1 MNIVTRLTLF
11 FILASLL
18 VFIIGGVITFQVMKK
33 EIDIEQNRFLK
44 ERLGHTLKMIERRN
58 IQKEIIRDKVHIK
71 PLASKIKDSKIVYS
85 DTLVMHNTLQRPE
98 QHLKLDVIR
107 NINETSYAITL
118 YDLIIETDDISEAVI
133 ESLSKTYFVLLVAFS
148 ILGLLLSYFFMYPF
162 RRILDIINSFSIS
175 DTDQLVF
182 PKTSISEF
190 RKLNGFL
197 AQMTRKIQKDYQSLK
212 EFSENASH
220 ELQTPITIIL
230 GKLDVMIQEEGLS
243 ERQLKLIEST
253 QMATK
258 RLSNLSSSLSLLTKI
273 ENGEFSKVEK
283 INLVALIGQ
292 IKEEFE
298 DLITLKNIEYSIN
311 VNANA
316 IIEADPILMEIMVIN
331 LLNNAIKHNVENGF
345 IDLQINHNGFNISN
359 SGNPLVNNPNKLFER
374 FVKSNP
380 SDPSLGLG
388 LAIVKKICDVFGY
401 KIEYTFNS
409 NRHEILV
416 LFDQN
421 K

>member
-44 ERLGHTLKMIERRN
+44 ERLGYTLKMIERRN
-58 IQKEIIRDKVHIK
+58 VQKEIIRDKVHIK
-71 PLASKIKDSKIVYS
+71 PLASKIKDSKILYS

-133 ESLSKTYFVLLVAFS
+133 ESLLKTYFVLLVAFS

-190 RKLNGFL
+190 RKLNSFL

-253 QMATK
+253 QIATK

-273 ENGEFSKVEK
+273 ENREFSKVEK
-283 INLVALIGQ
+283 INLGALISQ

-311 VNANA
+311 VNADA
-316 IIEADPILMEIMVIN
+316 IIEADPILIEIMVIN
-331 LLNNAIKHNVENGF
+331 LLNNAIKHNVENGY

-359 SGNPLVNNPNKLFER
+359 SGNPLLNNPNKLFER

-380 SDPSLGLG
+380 SDSSLGLG

-409 NRHEILV
+409 DRHEISV
-416 LFDQN
+416 IFDQN